1 MRFLRGI
8 ALTLFLLLF
17 CAVLFGC
24 KGKATDNEISM
35 RVSDNYIQ
43 WRIGESG
50 DWNNLISLEELQGS
64 DGLGI
69 DSISINAESELV
81 IKFTDGTER
90 NLGNIKGSAG
100 TDGVGLQSVSI
111 NENGEL
117 IITLSNNQQVNAGKV
132 VGTDGKDGREVE
144 LRVDE
149 ARNYIQWRYK
159 DEETWYDLIS
169 LEALTGEQ
177 GNAGLNGLSAY
188 EIYKQYYPDY
198 EKTEEEWIDDLV
210 NGRLATVEKV
220 KLTFELNGGQ
230 GISEMEVVK
239 GRTVDLPLPS
249 RCGYR
254 FLGWYSGDGVFDGK
268 FTHFLPVV
276 KDLTLYA
283 KWELI
288 ILEGIEIADGDLE
301 LPQDSVHQLTVVEKP
316 SNALLPDL
324 VWSSSAPEVVSVDEN
339 GLLTPYGLGQ
349 ADITVKSADGA
360 FSDSIVVTVIDD
372 VDPEFKGVE
381 PEPGLIIVRDGDKF
395 KLKIR
400 ASDKNLYELEIDHNI
415 NDLPEFSVY
424 ASEDLPYGSLEA
436 KASFEAYGVTVDY
449 DAESQTWEID
459 FGENV
464 TRTFVSAKKVKF
476 YIVLRDKSG
485 NQWGTMYGTTPENT
499 FEYEFISYADYA
511 LQALLVAETYE
522 EMREALLTYQ
532 DVLSV
537 PADAWKA
544 FHQLPENGV
553 RQQAAIGVL
562 LAAVAQGK
570 VAGLDAV
577 SYYFQLGLREE
588 LCKHDFVEGI
598 NAVENETEMIEAFLM
613 MIPEFDEI
621 HNLLVA
627 EDIIPGLDKTNYT
640 TAIKDLNAFIT
651 AGDTDKISKVAAK
664 LLEER
669 GRQPGGEFAD
679 EIVLTD
685 VLRGIIDFDLDDPE
699 FKGVEPAPG
708 TIVIKDEGFKW
719 IVKAY
724 DEHLYELEIDHSLEA
739 TLPEF
744 SVYANAENPYGT
756 DEDREKFE
764 QYGVIVTYD
773 EETQTWTID
782 FGMAVTRKFIQA
794 GTVTFYIVLK
804 DVNGYAWGS
813 MFDVTPE
820 NTFIYK
826 FEDYYVNALA
836 AILAA
841 ESAEE
846 LAQKIIEYKDAC
858 QLDETMVSYYNILP
872 AEKKLAVDSILWAHK
887 ISGFYLQT
895 LADVKYYFEHYVSIA
910 AAGLDPAEVNYT
922 VEHYLENADDEDY
935 KLADTETKT
944 ALTGS
949 LVTEQAKV
957 YEGFTPKVAE
967 IEATVSPDGS
977 LVIKFYYNRNT
988 YTITVHGN
996 GANEDDVIITAKFGA
1011 LVSAPVFTRDGYEF
1025 AGWDVEFP
1033 ATMPLG
1039 GLEITAQWKIRNY
1052 SITYFVKDAFEL
1064 GFENPNPETYTHGS
1078 VINLLP
1084 VTVLDSEGVFIG
1096 WFADPDMTEPIE
1108 TIGPSTSGDLTV
1120 YGFVRYNDEV
1130 SVERERQRL
1139 LAEYDDLL
1147 KVETLDV
1154 EGYYLTTIQWQSN
1167 STAYS
1172 VDQFG
1177 NVTITVPLQDQE
1189 ITLVATITSGDVV
1202 DYAIFVF
1209 VLPAETNLKVTFMV
1223 DGEVYE
1229 EFTLPY
1235 GSMLE
1240 KPENDPE
1247 KEGFVFLHWATEPD
1261 GVFDYFGD
1269 VNYIY
1274 DDLILYAVW
1283 EEVNKTLTVEEF
1295 LALPEGAEVTVK
1307 GYVYKYDDGSYI
1319 ISENGVAVLA
1329 YKFKAANHGDLIV
1342 ISGEK
1347 DYFNGCPQFANG
1359 ATLVETISSGNE
1371 LPLEAIPMTIE
1382 EIVTSDY
1389 PEDNLFGKYLQV
1401 EGRVVKINNYYWLED
1416 ESGNR
1421 LSLYQSNTGVLA
1433 DLLGHNVTIMVFFY
1447 GNSKPDGSGDFRAV
1461 FAGNEGEFKVNLTPE
1476 KKIEEAKAE
1485 IELTDGQSIT
1495 GNLVLPTVG
1504 KWGVTISWISDNP
1517 DVINPETGEVTRPE
1531 AGEEDVTVT
1540 LTATFSVDDVEE
1552 TVMYVVIVKAR
1563 KEVGEEPVTVIAS
1576 YSGPTT
1582 NMTDGNNAA
1591 TIGLDENVFTVLSY
1605 KGGYTGH
1612 IGLNKDGQI
1621 RLYGKK
1627 ENGNGTTL
1635 QITIA
1640 EGYRITGVEIVF
1652 GKSTN
1657 GATARV
1663 TLGEAVYDL
1672 LSVDVLNQTQTY
1684 SDLDI
1689 TTFSIQNTH
1698 QTSGNVG
1705 QVFILSI
1712 IITYVPIN

>member
-1 MRFLRGI
+1 MKKFI
-8 ALTLFLLLF
+8 AVVLALIVSLALSFAPGANVKAESMTPEEMVQADLNLVTVPESAIISFPVAVNSPYNNVF
-17 CAVLFGC
+17 HWSSDSPAVLEFVDGWFVV
-24 KGKATDNEISM
+24 KRQADQDVTVTVTVEVVRPDDAT
-35 RVSDNYIQ
+35 V
-43 WRIGESG
+43 
-50 DWNNLISLEELQGS
+50 
-64 DGLGI
+64 
-69 DSISINAESELV
+69 
-81 IKFTDGTER
+81 
-90 NLGNIKGSAG
+90 KGSKEFQVLIPKGVTQTKTFNITYHNVEAWQIEGFRTTYTLGEASFDIGVPMEAAG
-100 TDGVGLQSVSI
+100 DV
-111 NENGEL
+111 
-117 IITLSNNQQVNAGKV
+117 
-132 VGTDGKDGREVE
+132 
-144 LRVDE
+144 
-149 ARNYIQWRYK
+149 
-159 DEETWYDLIS
+159 
-169 LEALTGEQ
+169 
-177 GNAGLNGLSAY
+177 
-188 EIYKQYYPDY
+188 
-198 EKTEEEWIDDLV
+198 
-210 NGRLATVEKV
+210 
-220 KLTFELNGGQ
+220 
-230 GISEMEVVK
+230 
-239 GRTVDLPLPS
+239 
-249 RCGYR
+249 
-254 FLGWYSGDGVFDGK
+254 FLGWYTDEELTNKVEKIKIGSYGDID
-268 FTHFLPVV
+268 
-276 KDLTLYA
+276 LYA
-283 KWELI
+283 KWGVSVTYKVRHLGEPLEGTEYVLLKEETLNSFEGQAVSAEADEI
-288 ILEGIEIADGDLE
+288 AGFTFDPSHAGNILEG
-301 LPQDSVHQLTVVEKP
+301 V
-316 SNALLPDL
+316 
-324 VWSSSAPEVVSVDEN
+324 
-339 GLLTPYGLGQ
+339 
-349 ADITVKSADGA
+349 
-360 FSDSIVVTVIDD
+360 
-372 VDPEFKGVE
+372 
-381 PEPGLIIVRDGDKF
+381 
-395 KLKIR
+395 
-400 ASDKNLYELEIDHNI
+400 
-415 NDLPEFSVY
+415 
-424 ASEDLPYGSLEA
+424 
-436 KASFEAYGVTVDY
+436 
-449 DAESQTWEID
+449 
-459 FGENV
+459 
-464 TRTFVSAKKVKF
+464 
-476 YIVLRDKSG
+476 
-485 NQWGTMYGTTPENT
+485 
-499 FEYEFISYADYA
+499 
-511 LQALLVAETYE
+511 
-522 EMREALLTYQ
+522 
-532 DVLSV
+532 
-537 PADAWKA
+537 
-544 FHQLPENGV
+544 
-553 RQQAAIGVL
+553 
-562 LAAVAQGK
+562 
-570 VAGLDAV
+570 
-577 SYYFQLGLREE
+577 
-588 LCKHDFVEGI
+588 
-598 NAVENETEMIEAFLM
+598 
-613 MIPEFDEI
+613 
-621 HNLLVA
+621 
-627 EDIIPGLDKTNYT
+627 
-640 TAIKDLNAFIT
+640 
-651 AGDTDKISKVAAK
+651 VAA
-664 LLEER
+664 
-669 GRQPGGEFAD
+669 
-679 EIVLTD
+679 
-685 VLRGIIDFDLDDPE
+685 
-699 FKGVEPAPG
+699 
-708 TIVIKDEGFKW
+708 
-719 IVKAY
+719 
-724 DEHLYELEIDHSLEA
+724 
-739 TLPEF
+739 
-744 SVYANAENPYGT
+744 
-756 DEDREKFE
+756 
-764 QYGVIVTYD
+764 
-773 EETQTWTID
+773 
-782 FGMAVTRKFIQA
+782 
-794 GTVTFYIVLK
+794 
-804 DVNGYAWGS
+804 
-813 MFDVTPE
+813 
-820 NTFIYK
+820 
-826 FEDYYVNALA
+826 
-836 AILAA
+836 
-841 ESAEE
+841 
-846 LAQKIIEYKDAC
+846 
-858 QLDETMVSYYNILP
+858 
-872 AEKKLAVDSILWAHK
+872 
-887 ISGFYLQT
+887 
-895 LADVKYYFEHYVSIA
+895 
-910 AAGLDPAEVNYT
+910 
-922 VEHYLENADDEDY
+922 
-935 KLADTETKT
+935 
-944 ALTGS
+944 
-949 LVTEQAKV
+949 
-957 YEGFTPKVAE
+957 
-967 IEATVSPDGS
+967 DGS
-977 LVIKFYYNRNT
+977 LILKLHYSRNS

-1307 GYVYKYDDGSYI
+1307 GYVYKYNDGSYI

-1401 EGRVVKINNYYWLED
+1401 EGRVVKINYYYWLED

-1563 KEVGEEPVTVIAS
+1563 KEVGGEPVTVTAS
-1576 YSGPTT
+1576 YSGPTSI

-1605 KGGYTGH
+1605 KGGQNNH

-1621 RLYGKK
+1621 RLYAKK

-1640 EGYRITGVEIVF
+1640 EGYRITDVEIVF

-1698 QTSGNVG
+1698 QTSASVG
-1705 QVFILSI
+1705 QVYILSI